1 MNKYGS
7 WEITQAL
14 HPWAKSTLRLLQRYW
29 ELNCIFPWEPNS
41 KAINQAVNLSTQQ
54 NNPRHFDYNL
64 SWINEKKPWL
74 GQTQLSLNLKKTG
87 AKVNLWQD
95 LPSYDPARTTSDFKS
110 INEGGKKLQYIINR
124 SYQFL
129 KCDGVCRAHR
139 NVSWWINVQRCEK
152 PQIYSVFKP
161 SSQRLFANKS
171 KASMNWPN
179 KVLAP

>member
-1 MNKYGS
+1 MVPEKLHQLCTLEQRAHSDCSRDIGS
-7 WEITQAL
+7 YTAFSHENQILKQSVKQSIYL
-14 HPWAKSTLRLLQRYW
+14 HSKIIQDTLTIICHEST
-29 ELNCIFPWEPNS
+29 E
-41 KAINQAVNLSTQQ
+41 
-54 NNPRHFDYNL
+54 
-64 SWINEKKPWL
+64 PWL
-74 GQTQLSLNLKKTG
+74 EQRQRCLKLQKTG

-95 LPSYDPARTTSDFKS
+95 LPSYDPVRTTSDFKS
-110 INEGGKKLQYIINR
+110 INEGGKKLQYIINH

-161 SSQRLFANKS
+161 SSETLCAYKS

-179 KVLAP
+179 LKI